1 MFHHLLKKPERPF
14 WEGIWDATAYKP
26 ACPQH
31 LWYVKET
38 VPNMGN
44 ANMSEDCLY
53 MNIFAPRVRKTDTF
67 DLIVRIFRVVF
78 ICSMFFNSMKYMYR
92 TYKGVSVSLFNF
104 V

>member
-53 MNIFAPRVRKTDTF
+53 MNIFAPRVRKTGTF
-67 DLIVRIFRVVF
+67 DLIIRIFRVVF
-78 ICSMFFNSMKYMYR
+78 ICSMFFNS
-92 TYKGVSVSLFNF
+92 SL
-104 V
+104 VE